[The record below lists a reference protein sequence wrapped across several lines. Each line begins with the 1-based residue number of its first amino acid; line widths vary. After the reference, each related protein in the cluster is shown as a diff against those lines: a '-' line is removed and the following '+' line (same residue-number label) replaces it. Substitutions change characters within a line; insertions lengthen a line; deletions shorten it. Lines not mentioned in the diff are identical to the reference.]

1 MGGVAAGAPLSAPD
15 VAPDPDEP
23 HPSTEIDDLVHQRA
37 RLGILAVLVEAERA
51 DFAYLRRV
59 LELTDGNLGRHLEVL
74 RDQGLVAT
82 TKSVAGSR
90 PRTWVSITDAGRA
103 ALAAEMGA
111 LRRLLER
118 FDKHR

>member
-1 MGGVAAGAPLSAPD
+1 M
-15 VAPDPDEP
+15 APDPVEP
-23 HPSTEIDDLVHQRA
+23 HPATEIDDLVHQRA

-51 DFAYLRRV
+51 DFGYLRRV

-103 ALAAEMGA
+103 ALATEMGA

-118 FDKHR
+118 FDRHR

>member
-1 MGGVAAGAPLSAPD
+1 MTTSGVAVRSTLAHREPTPGANWAIAP
-15 VAPDPDEP
+15 
-23 HPSTEIDDLVHQRA
+23 TLT
-37 RLGILAVLVEAERA
+37 LC
-51 DFAYLRRV
+51 LRRV

-103 ALAAEMGA
+103 ALATEMGA

-118 FDKHR
+118 FDRHG